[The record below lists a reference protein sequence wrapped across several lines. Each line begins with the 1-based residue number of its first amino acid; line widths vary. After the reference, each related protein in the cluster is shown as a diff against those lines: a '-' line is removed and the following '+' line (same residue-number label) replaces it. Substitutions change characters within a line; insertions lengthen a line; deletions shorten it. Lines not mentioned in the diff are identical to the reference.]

1 MVVDRLEAVGDPGL
15 RAALLQVR
23 AEARPLT
30 ADDLAESQGI
40 HRNVARSRLERLVRA
55 GLVEAGFERRSE
67 RAGPGAGRPAKTYRA
82 APELSGIEF
91 PTRHYESLLGLLAA
105 ELPRDRLRAV
115 GVAFG
120 SELARAAGVRP
131 TRRTSEGLERVCAAV
146 RSLGYQ
152 ATLERAD
159 ACDAVIATP
168 NCPLRPLVV
177 AQPDAAVIDEGMW
190 AGLAEAAL
198 AGHRA
203 DAIACEASGCLD
215 AHASCR
221 IHLHLQSRR

>member
-1 MVVDRLEAVGDPGL
+1 MSVDRLEAVGDQGL
-15 RAALLQVR
+15 RAALLFVR
-23 AEARPLT
+23 AGADPVT
-30 ADDLAESQGI
+30 ADDLADAQGL
-40 HRNVARSRLERLVRA
+40 HRNVARSRLERLARV
-55 GLVEAGFERRSE
+55 GLVETGFERRSE
-67 RAGPGAGRPAKTYRA
+67 RSGPGAGRPAKTYRA

-91 PTRHYESLLGLLAA
+91 PARHYETLLGLLAD
-105 ELPRDRLRAV
+105 ELPRDRLREV
-115 GVAFG
+115 GVVFG
-120 SELARAAGVRP
+120 RELARAAGVRP
-131 TRRTSEGLERVCAAV
+131 TRRTGAALERVCAAV

-159 ACDAVIATP
+159 AEDAVIATP

-198 AGHRA
+198 TGHRA
-203 DAIACEASGCLD
+203 DAIACEANGCLD

-221 IHLHLQSRR
+221 IHLHLQSRS

>member
-15 RAALLQVR
+15 RAALLFVR
-23 AEARPLT
+23 AEARPVT
-30 ADDLAESQGI
+30 ADDLADAQGI
-40 HRNVARSRLERLVRA
+40 HRNVARSRLERLVAA

-67 RAGPGAGRPAKTYRA
+67 RSGPGAGRPAKTYRA
-82 APELSGIEF
+82 APDLSGIEF
-91 PTRHYESLLGLLAA
+91 PSRHYETLLGLLAD
-105 ELPRDRLRAV
+105 ELPRDRLRDV

-120 SELARAAGVRP
+120 HELADAAGVRP
-131 TRRTSEGLERVCAAV
+131 TRRTTEGLERVCAAL

-152 ATLERAD
+152 ATLEQAD
-159 ACDAVIATP
+159 GNDAVIATP

-177 AQPDAAVIDEGMW
+177 AQPGAGVIDEGMW
-190 AGLAEAAL
+190 AGLAESAL
-198 AGHRA
+198 TGRRA
-203 DAIACEASGCLD
+203 EAIACEPRGCLD